1 MSKPRTYRVV
11 TSQRVIRVFDI
22 NSESRDDL
30 AGQVIAGN
38 GLLRQEYTV
47 SNSIEDPEIMDI
59 VEITDLVDGGSLLTE
74 YNDYKEK
81 LTYVPVRK

>member
-47 SNSIEDPEIMDI
+47 SNSIEDPEIMDV

-74 YNDYKEK
+74 YNDYREK
-81 LTYVPVRK
+81 LTYIPVRK

>member
-47 SNSIEDPEIMDI
+47 SNSIEDPEVMDV

-74 YNDYKEK
+74 YNDYREK

>member
-30 AGQVIAGN
+30 TGQVIAGN

-47 SNSIEDPEIMDI
+47 SNSIEDPEIMDV
-59 VEITDLVDGGSLLTE
+59 VEITDLVDRGSLLTE
-74 YNDYKEK
+74 YNDYREK
-81 LTYVPVRK
+81 LTYIPVRK

>member
-47 SNSIEDPEIMDI
+47 SNSIEDPEIMDV
-59 VEITDLVDGGSLLTE
+59 VEVTDLVDGGSLLTE
-74 YNDYKEK
+74 YNDYREK

>member
-47 SNSIEDPEIMDI
+47 SNSIEDPEIMDV
-59 VEITDLVDGGSLLTE
+59 VETPDLVDGGSLLTE
-74 YNDYKEK
+74 YNDYREK

>member
-11 TSQRVIRVFDI
+11 TSLRVIRVFDI

-74 YNDYKEK
+74 YNDYREK

>member
-74 YNDYKEK
+74 YNDYREK

>member
-47 SNSIEDPEIMDI
+47 YNSIEDPEIMDV

-74 YNDYKEK
+74 YNDYREK

>member
-38 GLLRQEYTV
+38 VLLRQEYTV
-47 SNSIEDPEIMDI
+47 SNSIEDPEIMDV

-74 YNDYKEK
+74 YNDYREK

>member
-1 MSKPRTYRVV
+1 MSKPITYRVV

-47 SNSIEDPEIMDI
+47 SNSIEDPEIMDV

-74 YNDYKEK
+74 YNDYREK

>member
-30 AGQVIAGN
+30 ASQVIAGN

-47 SNSIEDPEIMDI
+47 SNSIEDPEIMDV

-74 YNDYKEK
+74 YNDYREK

>member
-47 SNSIEDPEIMDI
+47 SNSIEDPEIMDV

-74 YNDYKEK
+74 YNDYREK

>member
-30 AGQVIAGN
+30 AGQVVAGN

-47 SNSIEDPEIMDI
+47 SNSIEDPEIMDV

-74 YNDYKEK
+74 YNDYREK